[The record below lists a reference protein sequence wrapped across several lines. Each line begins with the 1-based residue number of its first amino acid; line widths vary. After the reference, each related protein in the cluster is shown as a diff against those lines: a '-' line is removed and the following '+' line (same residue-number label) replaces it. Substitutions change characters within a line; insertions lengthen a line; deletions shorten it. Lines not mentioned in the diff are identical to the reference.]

1 MCCPTSGWACS
12 IFPPP
17 NLPTSDISDE
27 SIGMASKLLAQ
38 TLLTATK
45 AATKAAG
52 QGAKGGIKNAV
63 RGETKMLAQNLL
75 KQARSGLM
83 KSSFVAPNTSSLY
96 EGSVM
101 PVASLMP
108 VASKFPAYCV
118 CAENPRAQK
127 AFDGKRFYFCDKC
140 APKGMGVGDFKIQY
154 ETNVQPLSERVSRM
168 PQFLRGF
175 NFGKGSH
182 GSRAS
187 SRAPSRGRNMSR
199 RASSRS
205 SSKASRR
212 ASGGR
217 SKSKGNKE

>member
-1 MCCPTSGWACS
+1 
-12 IFPPP
+12 
-17 NLPTSDISDE
+17 
-27 SIGMASKLLAQ
+27 MASKLLAQ
-38 TLLTATK
+38 SLLTATK

-63 RGETKMLAQNLL
+63 RGETKMLAQNFL
-75 KQARSGLM
+75 KHARSGLM
-83 KSSFVAPNTSSLY
+83 QSSFVAPKTSSLY

-101 PVASLMP
+101 PLGSLMP

-127 AFDGKRFYFCDKC
+127 AHDGKRFYFCDKC
-140 APKGMGVGDFKIQY
+140 APKGMGVGDFKTQY
-154 ETNVQPLSERVSRM
+154 ETNVQPLSERISRM

-175 NFGKGSH
+175 NFGKGSQ
-182 GSRAS
+182 G

-205 SSKASRR
+205 STKGTRR